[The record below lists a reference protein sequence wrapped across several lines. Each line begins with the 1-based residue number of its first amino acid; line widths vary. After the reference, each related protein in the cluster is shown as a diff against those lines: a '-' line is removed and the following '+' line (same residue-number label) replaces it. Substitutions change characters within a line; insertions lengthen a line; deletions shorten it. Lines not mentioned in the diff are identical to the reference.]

1 MGTIT
6 YSSACKIKSV
16 DMVNVQKN
24 VLLAPLTT
32 FHIGGVA
39 QYFVETAG
47 ALELAEAFEYAEKHS
62 LPVRI
67 LGGGSNVIFPDA
79 GFPGLII
86 HMQNGGI
93 QISGEKVL
101 AGAGVPLFDVV
112 RQTL

>member
-47 ALELAEAFEYAEKHS
+47 ALELAEAFEYAEAHH
-62 LPVRI
+62 LPVRV

-79 GFPGLII
+79 GFRGLII
-86 HMQNGGI
+86 RILDGGI
-93 QISGEKVL
+93 RISGEKVSC
-101 AGAGVPLFDVV
+101 GAGMVPFG
-112 RQTL
+112 